1 MGSGINDR
9 ARVVVASDSFVEN
22 PDCLTRI
29 TEFNRLQELL
39 TFAYAELACEELLIP
54 KT

>member
-1 MGSGINDR
+1 MGSGINDP
-9 ARVVVASDSFVEN
+9 AQVIVASGACVEN